1 MVLGKMIVLEGEK
14 RMERKYSRDRGIG
27 FSKIRSSFLLSGMLI
42 LWFVLLGF
50 SPFVTE
56 VTDAGQSVSSFKEE
70 AKTAIKTL
78 TARLMDAVSKK
89 NISDIQAGMDKI
101 ISDADKEGKPIR
113 FGIGIL
119 DKNAV
124 AVAGRYV
131 VGIFREEDFSKY
143 DFVKKAF
150 KKKKIVQDRLYFQDQ
165 SELLVICVPLV
176 HQKKIIGAIVLGF
189 NPTQVKRDYGLNTE
203 EFLALDFNK

>member
-1 MVLGKMIVLEGEK
+1 
-14 RMERKYSRDRGIG
+14 MERKYSRDRGIG